1 MESLDVYS
9 LAMIAIFIVG
19 YFLITIEHVTHINKA
34 TVALLIAVLCWALQ
48 FASSI
53 DGHEKNI
60 HYLGEHLANIS
71 QLIFFI
77 IGALT
82 IVETINEHKGF
93 RVVSDFIQVTSKQN
107 LLWAIGFITFFL
119 SAVLDN
125 LTTTIVMVTLTKKL
139 LNERE
144 SRLLMGGGIVIAA
157 NAGGAWTPIGDVT
170 TTMLWIGGQITTV
183 ETMSSLFLPSMV
195 CFIASFILIY
205 FMLDSKEIPL
215 QDLHHADH
223 QMQPFGKF
231 IFFLGVGLLI
241 FVPIFKLITGLPPFM
256 GILFALSVMWIVTD
270 IVHSKH
276 ENRSH
281 LRVPHILSKIDL
293 SSALFFLG
301 ILLCVTALESAGL
314 LRQLAEWLNVH
325 LGNTTLIA
333 MFIGLASAVV
343 DNVPL
348 VAASM
353 GMYSLEQYPVDSKFW
368 QLVAYC
374 AGTGG
379 SALIIGSAAG
389 VVFMGLEKADFFW
402 YLRKIT
408 IPALVGYFAGLGIY
422 LMVN

>member
-1 MESLDVYS
+1 MENFDINS
-9 LAMIAIFIVG
+9 LAMIAVFIIG
-19 YFLITIEHVTHINKA
+19 YFFITIEHITHVNKA
-34 TVALLIAVLCWALQ
+34 TIALLIAVLCWALQ
-48 FASSI
+48 FANQAWN
-53 DGHEKNI
+53 HEENI
-60 HYLGEHLANIS
+60 HFLGEHLANIS

-77 IGALT
+77 LGALT
-82 IVETINEHKGF
+82 IVEIINQHKGF
-93 RVVSDFIQVTSKQN
+93 RVVSDFIQVSSKTK
-107 LLWAIGFITFFL
+107 LLWVIGFITFFL

-125 LTTTIVMVTLTKKL
+125 LTTTIVMVTLAKKL
-139 LNERE
+139 LHERE

-183 ETMSSLFLPSMV
+183 EVMKSLFIPSMI
-195 CFIASFILIY
+195 CFIASFILIH
-205 FMLDSKEIPL
+205 FMLDKKPIPEENL
-215 QDLHHADH
+215 RHDDLHVE
-223 QMQPFGKF
+223 PFGKF
-231 IFFLGVGLLI
+231 IFFLGVASLI
-241 FVPIFKLITGLPPFM
+241 SVPIFKLLTGLPPFM
-256 GILFALSVMWIVTD
+256 GMLFALSVMWLVTD
-270 IVHSKH
+270 IAHSKDDR
-276 ENRSH
+276 RSH
-281 LRVPHILSKIDL
+281 LRVPHVLTKIDL

-314 LRQLAEWLNVH
+314 LRQLAQWLDVH
-325 LGNTTLIA
+325 VGNTTVIA
-333 MFIGLASAVV
+333 MFIGLASAIV

-348 VAASM
+348 VAAAM
-353 GMYSLEQYPVDSKFW
+353 GMYSLEHYPVDSNFW

-422 LMVN
+422 LLAN